1 MASTEKEKASP
12 PNDSMVEKREPQFF
26 SSFLRIG
33 GGIGFA
39 IHLLA
44 ILIILIIRPR
54 MVLSIQSFAS
64 NLEHEAQ
71 KLDLV
76 LLKAEQ
82 SLSLA
87 STTLSDSADLL
98 FEAEDLLV
106 ESSSLLRSVGEL
118 VGQDATET
126 ILSTQDALEA
136 AIPASQTVDS
146 MLNALSILEPLT
158 GFSYNPEKSLSQGL
172 NDVSAS
178 LEPLPGSLREVQT
191 QLVEA
196 ASEIDDLTPGLEAVA
211 RDLSNFSDTILGIS
225 EQMETGQNSFQLL
238 YDLLDK
244 IQNRVAQISWISTI
258 ILSLFLAFGALSQLS
273 TFLVGKQK

>member
-1 MASTEKEKASP
+1 M
-12 PNDSMVEKREPQFF
+12 
-26 SSFLRIG
+26 
-33 GGIGFA
+33 GFA

-44 ILIILIIRPR
+44 ILMILIIRPR

-64 NLEHEAQ
+64 NMEREAQ

-76 LLKAEQ
+76 LLKSEQ

-87 STTLSDSADLL
+87 SKTLSDSVDLLLEADDLL
-98 FEAEDLLV
+98 F

-136 AIPASQTVDS
+136 AIPGSQTIDS

-178 LEPLPGSLREVQT
+178 LEPLPESLREVQS

-196 ASEIDDLTPGLEAVA
+196 ADEIDDLAPGMEAVA
-211 RDLSNFSDTILGIS
+211 QDLSNFSDTILEVS
-225 EQMETGQNSFQLL
+225 EELGTGQNSFQLL
-238 YDLLDK
+238 YDMIEK
-244 IQNRVAQISWISTI
+244 IQNRVAPISWISTI
-258 ILSLFLAFGALSQLS
+258 ILSVFMAFGALSQLS